1 MVIYLLYEGIQCSVE
16 YDGYSPLRAA
26 HEITVSIPLEFD
38 LRDIDDLSA
47 QVSQLFLHD
56 VIEPALRASYQ
67 AMGLPDTIIV
77 HKLVSICVIVKAGAH
92 VQTYK
97 N

>member
-1 MVIYLLYEGIQCSVE
+1 MITLLYEGIQCAVG
-16 YDGYSPLRAA
+16 YDGYNPLRGA
-26 HEITVSIPLEFD
+26 HEVTVTIPLEFD
-38 LRDIDDLSA
+38 LRDCDDLSD
-47 QVSQLFLHD
+47 QVSKLFLHD

-67 AMGLPDTIIV
+67 AMGLPHTIV
-77 HKLVSICVIVKAGAH
+77 VPKFVKICVIIKAGH

>member
-1 MVIYLLYEGIQCSVE
+1 MINVLYEGIQCSVE
-16 YDGYSPLRAA
+16 YDGYNPLREA
-26 HEITVSIPLEFD
+26 HEVTVNIPLEFD
-38 LRDIDDLSA
+38 LRDCDDLCA

-67 AMGLPDTIIV
+67 AMRLPGTLII
-77 HKLVSICVIVKAGAH
+77 HKWVSICVIIKAGH

>member
-1 MVIYLLYEGIQCSVE
+1 MIRLSYEGIQCSVE
-16 YDGYSPLRAA
+16 YDGYNPLTEA
-26 HEITVSIPLEFD
+26 HEVTVNIPLEFD
-38 LRDIDDLSA
+38 LRDIDDLSD
-47 QVSQLFLHD
+47 QVSELFLHD

-67 AMGLPDTIIV
+67 AMGLPDTVIV
-77 HKLVSICVIVKAGAH
+77 HKFVQICVIIKAGY

>member
-1 MVIYLLYEGIQCSVE
+1 MINLLYEGIQCAVE
-16 YDGYSPLRAA
+16 YDGFNPLTEA
-26 HEITVSIPLEFD
+26 HEVTVKIPLEFD
-38 LRDIDDLSA
+38 LRDCDDLSD

-67 AMGLPDTIIV
+67 AMGLPDTVIV
-77 HKLVSICVIVKAGAH
+77 HKWVSICVIIKAGY

>member
-1 MVIYLLYEGIQCSVE
+1 MILLYDGIQCSLG
-16 YDGYSPLRAA
+16 YDGYNPLREA

-47 QVSQLFLHD
+47 QVSELFLHD
-56 VIEPALRASYQ
+56 VIEPALRASYR
-67 AMGLPDTIIV
+67 AMRLPDTMIV
-77 HKLVSICVIVKAGAH
+77 HKFVAICVIIKAGY

>member
-1 MVIYLLYEGIQCSVE
+1 MIRLSYEGIECGVY
-16 YDGYSPLRAA
+16 YDGYNPLTEA
-26 HEITVSIPLEFD
+26 HEITVSISLDFD
-38 LRDIDDLSA
+38 LRDCDDLSD
-47 QVSQLFLHD
+47 QVSDLFLRE

-67 AMGLPDTIIV
+67 AMGLPDTVIV
-77 HKLVSICVIVKAGAH
+77 HKFVSICVIIKVGGY

>member
-1 MVIYLLYEGIQCSVE
+1 MIHLSYEGIQCSVE
-16 YDGYSPLRAA
+16 YDGYNPLTEA
-26 HEITVSIPLEFD
+26 HEVTVNIPLEFD

-47 QVSQLFLHD
+47 QVSNLFLHD
-56 VIEPALRASYQ
+56 VIEPALRDSYR
-67 AMGLPDTIIV
+67 AMALPDTVII
-77 HKLVSICVIVKAGAH
+77 HKWVSICVIIKAGAH

>member
-1 MVIYLLYEGIQCSVE
+1 MIRLSYQGIQCSVT
-16 YDGYSPLRAA
+16 YDGYNPLREA
-26 HEITVSIPLEFD
+26 HEVTVNIPLEFD

-47 QVSQLFLHD
+47 QVSNLFLHD
-56 VIEPALRASYQ
+56 VIEPALRASYR

-77 HKLVSICVIVKAGAH
+77 HKWVNICVIVKSGAH

>member
-1 MVIYLLYEGIQCSVE
+1 MITLLYEGIQCAVG
-16 YDGYSPLRAA
+16 YDGYNPLTGA
-26 HEITVSIPLEFD
+26 HEVTVNIPLEFD

-47 QVSQLFLHD
+47 QVSDLFLHD

-67 AMGLPDTIIV
+67 AMGLPDTVIV
-77 HKLVSICVIVKAGAH
+77 HKFVKICVIIKAGAH

>member
-1 MVIYLLYEGIQCSVE
+1 MITLLYEGIQCAVG
-16 YDGYSPLRAA
+16 YDGYNPLREA
-26 HEITVSIPLEFD
+26 HEVTVMVPLEFD

-47 QVSQLFLHD
+47 QVSNLFLHD
-56 VIEPALRASYQ
+56 VIEPALRASYR
-67 AMGLPDTIIV
+67 AMGLPDTMII
-77 HKLVSICVIVKAGAH
+77 HKFVSICVIVKAGAH

>member
-1 MVIYLLYEGIQCSVE
+1 MIRLSYEGIQCRVT
-16 YDGYSPLRAA
+16 YDGYNPLREA
-26 HEITVSIPLEFD
+26 HEVTVNIPLEFD

-47 QVSQLFLHD
+47 QVAELFLHD

-77 HKLVSICVIVKAGAH
+77 HKFVQICVIVKAGAH

>member
-1 MVIYLLYEGIQCSVE
+1 MITLLYEGIQCAVG
-16 YDGYSPLRAA
+16 YDGYNPLREA
-26 HEITVSIPLEFD
+26 HEVTVTIPLEFD

-47 QVSQLFLHD
+47 QVSELFLHD

-67 AMGLPDTIIV
+67 AMGLPDTVIV
-77 HKLVSICVIVKAGAH
+77 HKFVQICVIIKAGAH

>member
-1 MVIYLLYEGIQCSVE
+1 MITLLYEGFQCSVE
-16 YDGYSPLRAA
+16 YDGYNPLRAA
-26 HEITVSIPLEFD
+26 HEVTVTIPLEFD
-38 LRDIDDLSA
+38 LRDCDDLSS
-47 QVSQLFLHD
+47 QVSQLFLHN

-67 AMGLPDTIIV
+67 AMELPDTVIIP
-77 HKLVSICVIVKAGAH
+77 KFISICVIIKAGH

>member
-1 MVIYLLYEGIQCSVE
+1 MINLLYEGIQCAVE
-16 YDGYSPLRAA
+16 YDGFNPLTEA
-26 HEITVSIPLEFD
+26 HEVTVNIPLEFD

-47 QVSQLFLHD
+47 QVSELFLHD

-67 AMGLPDTIIV
+67 AMGLPDTVIV
-77 HKLVSICVIVKAGAH
+77 HKFVSICVIVKGGAH

>member
-1 MVIYLLYEGIQCSVE
+1 MITLLYEGIQCAVG
-16 YDGYSPLRAA
+16 YDGYNPLREA
-26 HEITVSIPLEFD
+26 HEVTVTIPLEFD
-38 LRDIDDLSA
+38 LRDCDDLSA
-47 QVSQLFLHD
+47 QVAELFLHD

-77 HKLVSICVIVKAGAH
+77 HKFVKICVIIKAGAH

>member
-1 MVIYLLYEGIQCSVE
+1 MITFLYEGIQCGAE
-16 YDGYSPLRAA
+16 YDGYNPLSEA
-26 HEITVSIPLEFD
+26 HEVTVNIPLEFD

-47 QVSQLFLHD
+47 QVSDLFLHD

-67 AMGLPDTIIV
+67 AMGLPDTVIV
-77 HKLVSICVIVKAGAH
+77 HKWVQICVIVKAGTH

>member
-1 MVIYLLYEGIQCSVE
+1 MIRLSYEGIECGAT
-16 YDGYSPLRAA
+16 YDGFNPLTEA
-26 HEITVSIPLEFD
+26 HEVTVKIPLEFD
-38 LRDIDDLSA
+38 LRDCDDLSA

-67 AMGLPDTIIV
+67 AMGLPDTVIV
-77 HKLVSICVIVKAGAH
+77 HKWVSICVIIKAGAH

>member
-1 MVIYLLYEGIQCSVE
+1 MIRLSYEGIQCAVG
-16 YDGYSPLRAA
+16 YDGYNPLREA
-26 HEITVSIPLEFD
+26 HEVTVTIPLEFD

-47 QVSQLFLHD
+47 QVSELFLHD

-67 AMGLPDTIIV
+67 AMGLPDTVIV
-77 HKLVSICVIVKAGAH
+77 HKFVQICVIIKAGAH

>member
-1 MVIYLLYEGIQCSVE
+1 MITLLYEGVQCAVG
-16 YDGYSPLRAA
+16 YDGYNPLRGA
-26 HEITVSIPLEFD
+26 HEVTVNIPLEFD

-47 QVSQLFLHD
+47 QVAELFLHD

-67 AMGLPDTIIV
+67 AMALPDTIIV
-77 HKLVSICVIVKAGAH
+77 HKLVSICVIVKAGGH

>member
-1 MVIYLLYEGIQCSVE
+1 MITLLYEGIQCSVE
-16 YDGYSPLRAA
+16 YDGYNPLRGA
-26 HEITVSIPLEFD
+26 HEVTVTIPIQFD

-47 QVSQLFLHD
+47 QVSELFLHD

-67 AMGLPDTIIV
+67 SMGLTDTVIIP
-77 HKLVSICVIVKAGAH
+77 KFISICVIIKAGAH